1 MVFLFAHDVLASIP
15 TLLRS
20 IIDSLFDLK
29 LLHQDAKNI
38 GYLNAKALSET
49 IKRFQVQLDPRNI
62 ERGLQLEPKRAEF
75 LRTELRGAQRQLAD
89 LEKQGY
95 REVRNPGE

>member
-49 IKRFQVQLDPRNI
+49 IKRFRYNLILVISKGACNLSRRGRN
-62 ERGLQLEPKRAEF
+62 F
-75 LRTELRGAQRQLAD
+75 
-89 LEKQGY
+89 
-95 REVRNPGE
+95 